1 MMGITCKW
9 SAARD
14 CCECN
19 EPVCLRTLYGEG
31 GEDDAEPD
39 SERIDLFE

>member
-1 MMGITCKW
+1 MTGITCKW

-19 EPVCLRTLYGEG
+19 EPICLRALHSRDEEEG
-31 GEDDAEPD
+31 GEAFAEPD
-39 SERIDLFE
+39 H

>member
-14 CCECN
+14 CSECN
-19 EPVCLRTLYGEG
+19 EPICLRALHMHMHRNDECVD
-31 GEDDAEPD
+31 EE
-39 SERIDLFE
+39 